1 MTEHDTS
8 RAASAPP
15 GASPLV
21 PSGATATTL
30 PPARP
35 PARARASAARLRL
48 RALASTAASVP
59 ITLFGLA
66 LVTFLIGR
74 VVPIDPVLA
83 IVGDRAPQDVVE
95 QTRLELGL
103 DQPLHIQFWK
113 YLGQIASGDLGRS
126 VMTSNPVTQDIA
138 RFFPATLELATV
150 AIIVAVLVGVPLG
163 VWAATRQ
170 GTWIDQG
177 VRLFCLAGHSLPVF
191 VLGLISLLL
200 FYATLEIAPG
210 PGRQGIYFEGM
221 IDERTGILTLDTLL
235 AGDIPA
241 FRDALW
247 HLAQP
252 AGVLA
257 FFSLAYIARMTR
269 AFMLAELKSEY
280 VTTARA
286 KGLSRARIVWG
297 HAFRNI
303 AVPLVTVLAMTYA
316 GLLEGAVLTETI
328 FAWPGLGQYLTVSL
342 LNADMNAV
350 LGATLVVGLVY
361 VALNLLADLLYRL
374 LDPRVR

>member
-1 MTEHDTS
+1 MSQPATPGGVIPS
-8 RAASAPP
+8 G
-15 GASPLV
+15 GASPPLTPAPRAGG
-21 PSGATATTL
+21 PS
-30 PPARP
+30 AR
-35 PARARASAARLRL
+35 SLRL
-48 RALASTAASVP
+48 RAFSATLVSLP

-66 LVTFLIGR
+66 LVTFFIGR

-95 QTRLELGL
+95 KARLDLGL
-103 DQPLHIQFWK
+103 DQPLYIQFWK
-113 YLGQIASGDLGRS
+113 YLGQILHGDLGRS
-126 VMTSNPVTQDIA
+126 VMTSNPVTADIA
-138 RFFPATLELATV
+138 HFFPATLELATA
-150 AIIVAVLVGVPLG
+150 AIILAVLIGVPLG

-191 VLGLISLLL
+191 VLGLLSLLL
-200 FYATLEIAPG
+200 FYATLGIAPG
-210 PGRQGIYFEGM
+210 PGRQSIWFQDM
-221 IDERTGILTLDTLL
+221 VDTRTGMLTLDALL
-235 AGDIPA
+235 AGDMPA

-252 AGVLA
+252 TGVLA
-257 FFSLAYIARMTR
+257 FFSLAYVARMTR

-280 VTTARA
+280 ITTARA
-286 KGLSRARIVWG
+286 KGLSRARIVWR
-297 HAFRNI
+297 HAFGNI
-303 AVPLVTVLAMTYA
+303 AVPLVTVITMTYA

-328 FAWPGLGQYLTVSL
+328 FSWPGLGQYLTVSL

-350 LGATLVVGLVY
+350 LGATLVVGLIY